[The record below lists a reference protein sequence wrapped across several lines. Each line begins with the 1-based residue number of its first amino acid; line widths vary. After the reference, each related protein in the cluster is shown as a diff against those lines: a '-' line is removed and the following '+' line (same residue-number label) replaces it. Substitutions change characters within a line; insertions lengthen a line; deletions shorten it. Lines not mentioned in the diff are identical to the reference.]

1 MELLSAPT
9 RVEPRE
15 SIDRCKGRERADTS
29 STTSTSVGVNVRSAG
44 GLLFAVTRESKERK
58 MLKEW
63 EFGGEKG
70 RDVDWMQW

>member
-1 MELLSAPT
+1 M
-9 RVEPRE
+9 
-15 SIDRCKGRERADTS
+15 
-29 STTSTSVGVNVRSAG
+29 GVNVRSAG